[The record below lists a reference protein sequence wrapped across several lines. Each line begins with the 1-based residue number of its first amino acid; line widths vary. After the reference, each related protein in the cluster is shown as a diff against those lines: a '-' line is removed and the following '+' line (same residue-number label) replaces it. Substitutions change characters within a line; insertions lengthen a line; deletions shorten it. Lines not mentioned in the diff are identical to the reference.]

1 MSDILTAK
9 RLLCENGSTC
19 VLCKGADII
28 TRTDAGISPV
38 LDLICDGCD
47 LTGYSAADRIV
58 GKAAAMLFVY
68 AGIKTVHAQVLSEN
82 GAEVLRKYGI
92 PYTYVK
98 MTEYIINRKGTGMC
112 PMEDAVMN
120 ITEPNAAVQAI
131 YERRQQLRKE
141 NAK

>member
-19 VLCKGADII
+19 VLCKGSDIV
-28 TRTDAGISPV
+28 TSKVSGISPV
-38 LDLICDGCD
+38 LDLILEGRE
-47 LTGYSAADRIV
+47 LRGYSLADKIV
-58 GKAAAMLFVY
+58 GKAAALLFVY
-68 AGIKTVHAQVLSEN
+68 AGISAVHAQVLSQK

-92 PYTYVK
+92 PYTYDK
-98 MTEYIINRKGTGMC
+98 MTEYIINRRGTGIC

-120 ITEPNAAVQAI
+120 ITEPEAALQAI
-131 YERRQQLRKE
+131 YERREQLRKE